1 MHGGGNVTHTRQMRD
16 DEGDFSGWRPSPV
29 KCPTCKSPHVQY
41 RVWESKD
48 GGYEDYQYKCAE
60 CRRVWWLD
68 GIDS

>member
-1 MHGGGNVTHTRQMRD
+1 MTHNRQMSD
-16 DEGDFSGWRPSPV
+16 DEGDFSGWREASI
-29 KCPTCKSPHVQY
+29 KCRYCESPHVQC

-60 CRRVWWLD
+60 CQRVWWVD